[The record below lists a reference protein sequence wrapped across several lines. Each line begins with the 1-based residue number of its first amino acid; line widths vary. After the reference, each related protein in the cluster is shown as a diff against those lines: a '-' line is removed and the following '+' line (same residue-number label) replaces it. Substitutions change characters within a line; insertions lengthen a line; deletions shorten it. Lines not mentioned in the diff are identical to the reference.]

1 MEFLFNVSIAL
12 VAILFTCAFLSY
24 ISPLSSA
31 VGVGFGLVILVLLSV
46 VMVIPGVAVAVR
58 RLHDQGRSGGLVFI
72 GFVPVIGTLI
82 LLVLMALPGESHS
95 NRFGSPTGQVILT
108 KQMAH
113 EIGLDRCNTN
123 YGDSQLDYSVQ
134 SLYCGFG
141 RSNYLRQV

>member
-1 MEFLFNVSIAL
+1 MYQLLF

-72 GFVPVIGTLI
+72 GFCACNWDTYPIGSDGS
-82 LLVLMALPGESHS
+82 PGESHS

-113 EIGLDRCNTN
+113 EIGLIDATPTMGLTAGLLCAIFVLWFLV
-123 YGDSQLDYSVQ
+123 DQLLMTSVM
-134 SLYCGFG
+134 
-141 RSNYLRQV
+141 